1 MIEQTEFEIYLYIE
15 NEKFK
20 IFLFDALTL
29 KNIYTNEL
37 IINKNSFI
45 DFEVLIQ
52 FLDDNIFKIE
62 KLSKRFIEDIFLII
76 DTNTELHTDISIKK
90 KNNNDNINFKN
101 LNKILIELK
110 DLFKENNKQQEIMH
124 MLVENFIID
133 GKNYKFFVENL
144 KSDYLNLDVKFITL
158 PEKFINKLNKIFE
171 RYQIKVKHFMSA
183 KYLKKFINSE
193 NIDISLMAHKIL
205 NGYNVNEIAIVPKTK
220 ENKGF
225 FERFFQLFS

>member
-20 IFLFDALTL
+20 IFLFDTLTL

-45 DFEVLIQ
+45 DFEKLIQ

-90 KNNNDNINFKN
+90 KNNNNKVNFKN

-110 DLFKENNKQQEIMH
+110 DLFKENNKQQEIIH

-183 KYLKKFINSE
+183 KYLKKFITSE